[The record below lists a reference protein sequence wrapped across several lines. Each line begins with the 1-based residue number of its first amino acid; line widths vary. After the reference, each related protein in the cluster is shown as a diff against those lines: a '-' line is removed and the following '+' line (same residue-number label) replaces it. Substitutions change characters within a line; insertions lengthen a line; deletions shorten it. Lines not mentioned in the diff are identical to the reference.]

1 MSPGKVAAQ
10 CAHAALGSFREAS
23 QNAPGSL
30 AQVCN
35 APSRFT
41 HSLVAGSDA
50 IIIIWRLQWQKV
62 QGAIFMI
69 NSAANHM
76 LIVHV
81 ISPSAFVTKNPDV
94 LAF

>member
-23 QNAPGSL
+23 QNAPGPL

-35 APSRFT
+35 APSKFT

-50 IIIIWRLQWQKV
+50 DIFIIWRLQGQKV

-69 NSAANHM
+69 NSAASHI

-81 ISPSAFVTKNPDV
+81 ISPFVTKNPDV